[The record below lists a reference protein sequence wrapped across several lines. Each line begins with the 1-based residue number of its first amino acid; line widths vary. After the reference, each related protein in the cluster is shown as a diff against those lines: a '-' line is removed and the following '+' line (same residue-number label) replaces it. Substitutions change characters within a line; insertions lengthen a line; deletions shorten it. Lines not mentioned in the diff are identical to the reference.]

1 MIQNQD
7 NNEKPIKVCI
17 VERGVINS
25 QAIKNK
31 IVEHA
36 ANSGVILVPSSIPST
51 IDIETCDVEAGL
63 DFSCLSYYAD
73 GRKHVME
80 KKVYIKDSI
89 KRNFMN
95 KKNKGKRRR

>member
-1 MIQNQD
+1 M
-7 NNEKPIKVCI
+7 
-17 VERGVINS
+17 
-25 QAIKNK
+25 
-31 IVEHA
+31 
-36 ANSGVILVPSSIPST
+36 ILVPSSIPST

-95 KKNKGKRRR
+95 KKHKGKRRR